1 MSIRADEGRPAVS
14 RTSLSASRPR
24 QRSRRLDRLWSILY
38 AAPALVFVLA
48 FLAYPLVRVFGYAL
62 TSWNG
67 VGPAAGVG
75 LKNFSGLLHD
85 PIFLAALRNNVIYAI
100 SVPVEVIGALLI
112 AHLLYERVPG
122 WRFFRSAFF
131 LPAVYSTVVI
141 GIIAGVLLQAN
152 GPIDNGLR
160 AGGLSFLAR
169 NWLGSSVDARIAI
182 IAIVVWANFGY
193 SVLIYL
199 AGMSALD
206 PQLAEAARLDGAG
219 SWYIL
224 FRVHGPNLRGV
235 MQLVLVINTV
245 TAFAYMFTYIYVIT
259 AGGPGFSTYSA
270 EFFIY
275 DKAFTFGEL
284 GYASAAGV
292 ILTLIIAALGYF
304 QIRWITG
311 GDR

>member
-1 MSIRADEGRPAVS
+1 MSRSG
-14 RTSLSASRPR
+14 LSAPRPR
-24 QRSRRLDRLWSILY
+24 SRSGRLDRAWSILY
-38 AAPALVFVLA
+38 AAPAVALVLA

-67 VGPAAGVG
+67 VGPAAWVG
-75 LKNFSGLLHD
+75 LRNFSGLVHD
-85 PIFLAALRNNVIYAI
+85 PVFLAALRNNVIYAI
-100 SVPVEVIGALLI
+100 SVPVEVIGALVI

-122 WRFFRSAFF
+122 WKVFRSAFF

-141 GIIAGVLLQAN
+141 GIIAGVTLQAN
-152 GPIDNGLR
+152 GPIDNSMR
-160 AGGLSFLAR
+160 SVGLSVLAR
-169 NWLGSSVDARIAI
+169 NWLGSAVDARIAI
-182 IAIVVWANFGY
+182 IAIVIWANFGY

-245 TAFAYMFTYIYVIT
+245 TAFAYMFAYIYTIT
-259 AGGPGFSTYSA
+259 NGGPGTSTESIST
-270 EFFIY
+270 EIY
-275 DKAFTFGEL
+275 DTAFVLFETGR
-284 GYASAAGV
+284 ASALGNISVFVV
-292 ILTLIIAALGYF
+292 IVLTRLYF
-304 QIRWITG
+304 QAIQLRKEAA
-311 GDR
+311 